1 MSLRSVSR
9 ADLARPKGPTNCGLS
24 ACCIEFDKGQ
34 NARPKRRQSCIMTS
48 IIFKCPRIGMNVQHR
63 LVADD
68 PQASDGEYEPVEC
81 PACTRLH
88 FVNKKSGKLLGE
100 K

>member
-1 MSLRSVSR
+1 
-9 ADLARPKGPTNCGLS
+9 
-24 ACCIEFDKGQ
+24 
-34 NARPKRRQSCIMTS
+34 MTS